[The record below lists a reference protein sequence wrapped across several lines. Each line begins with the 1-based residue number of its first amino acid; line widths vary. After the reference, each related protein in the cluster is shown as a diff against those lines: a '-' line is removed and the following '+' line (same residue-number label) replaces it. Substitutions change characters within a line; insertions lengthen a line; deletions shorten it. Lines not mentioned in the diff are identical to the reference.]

1 VIENQG
7 KMEIPTDNLT
17 DSAVAARNLSKGY
30 DKGQLAVDSLDL
42 DIRPGE
48 VFGLL
53 GPNGAGKTTTIRM
66 LLGLLR
72 PTSGQV
78 FIHGEEITT
87 GRQKVKTKLGVCPQE
102 TVLWPELTVSEHLSL
117 IGRMYDVPAKTLRA
131 DAERLIEEFSLGEKR
146 NQPVKRLSGGLK
158 RRLNLALALV
168 HGPDVIMLDEPSAGL
183 DPQSR
188 ALLWERIT
196 RLTEDGRRTVILTTH
211 SMEEADRLSDRVG
224 ILDHGRMLVL
234 DAPDTLK
241 RSIGEGDV
249 LEVDLDRAP
258 SPEAVEAL
266 RRHGLV
272 EHDSA
277 AATTISVRGLNIMER
292 FPGIVEALAASSVM
306 IRNTRLRPNTLE
318 DVFLKLTGRS
328 LRDG

>member
-1 VIENQG
+1 
-7 KMEIPTDNLT
+7 MELQADDLT
-17 DSAVAARNLSKGY
+17 KLSVATRNLSKGY
-30 DKGQLAVDSLDL
+30 DKGPLAVDSLDL

-66 LLGLLR
+66 MLGLLR

-87 GRQKVKTKLGVCPQE
+87 GRQKVKSRLGVCPQE
-102 TVLWPELTVSEHLSL
+102 TVLWPELTVLEHLSL
-117 IGRMYDVPAKTLRA
+117 IGRMYDVPARTLRA
-131 DAERLIEEFSLGEKR
+131 DAERLISEFSLGEKR

-196 RLTEDGRRTVILTTH
+196 QLTEDGRRTVILTTH

-224 ILDHGRMLVL
+224 VLDHGKMLVL
-234 DAPDTLK
+234 DAPESLR

-249 LEVDLDRAP
+249 LEIELDRAP
-258 SPEAVEAL
+258 SREAVEAV
-266 RRHGLV
+266 RRHGRV
-272 EHDSA
+272 EQESA
-277 AATTISVRGLNIMER
+277 SANTISVRGLNIMER
-292 FPGIVEALAASSVM
+292 FPGIVEALTSSAAV

>member
-1 VIENQG
+1 
-7 KMEIPTDNLT
+7 M
-17 DSAVAARNLSKGY
+17 AVAARALSKAYG
-30 DKGQLAVDSLDL
+30 GGFLAVDALDL

-72 PTSGQV
+72 PTSGHV
-78 FIHGEEITT
+78 FVHGEEITT
-87 GRQKVKTKLGVCPQE
+87 GRQRLKSRLGVCPQE
-102 TVLWPELTVSEHLSL
+102 TVLWPELTVSEHLNL
-117 IGRMYDVPAKTLRA
+117 IGRLYDMPAGRLRQEK
-131 DAERLIEEFSLGEKR
+131 ERLITEFSLGEKR

-168 HGPDVIMLDEPSAGL
+168 HGPDVVMLDEPSAGL

-188 ALLWERIT
+188 AMLWERIT
-196 RLTEDGRRTVILTTH
+196 ELTKDGRRTVMLTTH
-211 SMEEADRLSDRVG
+211 SMEEADRLSHRVG
-224 ILDHGRMLVL
+224 VLDHGKMLVL
-234 DAPDTLK
+234 DSPENLK

-249 LEVDLDRAP
+249 LEIDLDRTPPADTL
-258 SPEAVEAL
+258 EAL
-266 RRHGLV
+266 GKHGRV
-272 EHDSA
+272 GHDSSVPN
-277 AATTISVRGLNIMER
+277 TVTVRGLNIMKR
-292 FPGIVEALAASSVM
+292 FPGIVEALAASSVV
-306 IRNTRLRPNTLE
+306 IHNTRLRPNTLE

>member
-1 VIENQG
+1 
-7 KMEIPTDNLT
+7 MHRPSDDLT
-17 DSAVAARNLSKGY
+17 SFSVATRNLSKGY
-30 DKGQLAVDSLDL
+30 DKRSLAVDSLDL
-42 DIRPGE
+42 SIKPGE

-66 LLGLLR
+66 LLGLLK

-87 GRQKVKTKLGVCPQE
+87 GRQKLKGRLGVCPQE
-102 TVLWPELTVSEHLSL
+102 TVLWPELTVSEHLNL
-117 IGRMYDVPAKTLRA
+117 IGRMYDVPGRTLRA
-131 DAERLIEEFSLGEKR
+131 DAERLITEFSLGEKR

-196 RLTEDGRRTVILTTH
+196 GLARDRQRTIILTTH

-224 ILDHGRMLVL
+224 ILDHGKMLVL
-234 DAPDTLK
+234 DAPENLK

-249 LEVDLDRAP
+249 LEIELDRVP
-258 SPEAVEAL
+258 SQEVLEAI
-266 RRHGLV
+266 RQRSQV
-272 EHDSA
+272 EHMSTSA
-277 AATTISVRGLNIMER
+277 NTILVRGLNIMER
-292 FPGIVEALAASSVM
+292 FPGIVGTLTSSTVV
-306 IRNTRLRPNTLE
+306 IQNTRLRPNTLE